1 MSKIDYFSNLRNLVN
16 WIGFIDIHIPNI
28 FSHINTITTYYIN
41 YTSILGGVLDVISNI
56 INIIIFY
63 STNLTTRNW

>member
-63 STNLTTRNW
+63 STNLTTRN